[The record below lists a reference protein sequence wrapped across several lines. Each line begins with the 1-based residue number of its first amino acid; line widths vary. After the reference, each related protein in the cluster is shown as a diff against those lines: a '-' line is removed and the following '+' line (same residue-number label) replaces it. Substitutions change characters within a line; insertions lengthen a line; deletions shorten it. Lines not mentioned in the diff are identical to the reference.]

1 MDVQPPP
8 IVTQEIQ
15 IVDAQGRPR
24 MLLSARS
31 GEPIVELLRKNG
43 QPSLTMTLDPSGRPS
58 IKFDNPDPAAPTAA
72 LEIDDKGAHVKFD
85 RPGGASSYLF
95 LNNLGGSG
103 VVILDTKG
111 TRRLTILTAPDGS
124 TNIERFGSDGV
135 LLEGVK

>member
-1 MDVQPPP
+1 MDAQPPP

-24 MLLSARS
+24 LLLSARS
-31 GEPIVELLRKNG
+31 GEPVIEMLRNNS
-43 QPSLTMTLDPSGRPS
+43 QPGLVMTLDSAGRPS
-58 IKFDNPDPAAPTAA
+58 VKLGNPDPAGPTAA

-111 TRRLTILTAPDGS
+111 TRRIDILTAPDGS
-124 TNIERFGSDGV
+124 TSIDRYGSDGR
-135 LLEGVK
+135 LIEAVK

>member
-1 MDVQPPP
+1 MDMQSPP

-15 IVDAQGRPR
+15 IVDSQGRPR
-24 MLLSARS
+24 ILLSARA
-31 GEPIVELLRKNG
+31 GEPVIEMLRSDS
-43 QPSLTMTLDPSGRPS
+43 QPGFVMTLDPAGRPS
-58 IKFDNPDPAAPTAA
+58 IKLSNPEAAGPTAA

-111 TRRLTILTAPDGS
+111 ARRLDILTAPDGS
-124 TNIERFGSDGV
+124 TSIDRYGSDGR
-135 LLEGVK
+135 LIDSVK